1 MWTEHSPAPAAGQY
15 TITLPISMHLLDTTR
30 AVFSSTAAILIAAK
44 AVFKLR
50 DELRGRQVVRFSVAM
65 WSSADMSRMGLPDFN
80 VLQPSHPVSGWVAI
94 SDRSRLEGQL
104 FHISYPVNAFAWLSR
119 YSPVARVGRTI
130 NLYHI
135 PETDHQMSA
144 NDGGFET
151 PAHPR
156 AN

>member
-1 MWTEHSPAPAAGQY
+1 
-15 TITLPISMHLLDTTR
+15 
-30 AVFSSTAAILIAAK
+30 
-44 AVFKLR
+44 
-50 DELRGRQVVRFSVAM
+50 
-65 WSSADMSRMGLPDFN
+65 MSRMGLPDFN

-156 AN
+156 ANLGLQRSSILSVALSAQPIIVLNNCLIVVIAL

>member
-1 MWTEHSPAPAAGQY
+1 
-15 TITLPISMHLLDTTR
+15 
-30 AVFSSTAAILIAAK
+30 
-44 AVFKLR
+44 
-50 DELRGRQVVRFSVAM
+50 
-65 WSSADMSRMGLPDFN
+65 MSRMGLPDFN
-80 VLQPSHPVSGWVAI
+80 VLQPSHPVSGWVVI

-156 AN
+156 ANLGLQRSSILSVALSAQPIIVLNNCLIVVIAL